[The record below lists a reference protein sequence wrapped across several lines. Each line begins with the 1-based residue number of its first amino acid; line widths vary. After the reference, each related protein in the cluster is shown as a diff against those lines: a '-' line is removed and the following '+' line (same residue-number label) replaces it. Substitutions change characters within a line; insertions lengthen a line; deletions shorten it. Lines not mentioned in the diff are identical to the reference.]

1 MIGAEFASY
10 LVWTEI
16 KGVIVAA
23 GVVGSLVWIW
33 YLGHLIRHHRLVVF
47 LKDLPFPSP
56 ARAPTHLI
64 PPWPGVA
71 LVFAARD
78 EAAGVEAA
86 TWSMLDASGND
97 PGLRVIAVDDR
108 STDGTGP
115 ILDRLA
121 AAWPTLEVVHVGE
134 LPDGW
139 LGKTHALQTGASVPA
154 AIAARWLLFTDA
166 DVIFMPGAIR
176 RAVAFAEATRVDH
189 LVVAPG
195 VVTQSVGERVFL
207 CLFGLLFSMYA
218 PLGFL
223 NHRQR
228 RSHVGIG
235 AFNLV
240 RAEAFHAIGGFRH
253 LALSVDDD
261 MRLGQALKSAG
272 YPMRLIFGEGAV
284 SVRWQVGTWGMIRG
298 IEKNFF
304 AGLKFRI
311 SRVLLVVI
319 GVLTIAV
326 APFITLFVGPVW
338 TRVIAGL
345 GLASLGVILA
355 ASGRQSRIAWAYLFL
370 IPVAANLILVALA
383 WSVWITIRRG
393 GVNWRN
399 HHYRLGTL
407 KAHIR
412 DRDAW
417 LAEVWRS
424 TR

>member
-1 MIGAEFASY
+1 MIN
-10 LVWTEI
+10 
-16 KGVIVAA
+16 AA

-47 LKDLPFPSP
+47 LKELPLPVPAETP
-56 ARAPTHLI
+56 ARLD

-71 LVFAARD
+71 LIFAARD
-78 EAAGVEAA
+78 EATGVEAA
-86 TWSMLDASGND
+86 TRSMLTASGND

-121 AAWPTLEVVHVGE
+121 AAWPTLDVVHVDD

-139 LGKTHALQTGASVPA
+139 LGKTRALQLGASVPA
-154 AIAARWLLFTDA
+154 ARAARWLLFTDA
-166 DVIFMPGAIR
+166 DVVFEPGAIR
-176 RAVAFAEATRVDH
+176 RAVAFAEGSRVDH
-189 LVVAPG
+189 LTVAPG
-195 VVTQSVGERVFL
+195 VDTRSVGERVFL

-218 PLGFL
+218 PLGWL
-223 NHRQR
+223 HNRRR

-240 RAEAFHAIGGFRH
+240 RAEAFQAIGGFRH

-261 MRLGQALKSAG
+261 MRLGLALKSAG
-272 YPMRLIFGEGAV
+272 YPTRLIFGEGAV

-304 AGLKFRI
+304 AGLEFRLG
-311 SRVLLVVI
+311 RVLIVVI
-319 GVLTIAV
+319 GILTIAV
-326 APFITLFVGPVW
+326 APFIGLFVGPVW
-338 TRVIAGL
+338 TRIIAGM

-355 ASGRQSRIAWAYLFL
+355 ASGRQSRIAWTYLFL
-370 IPVAANLILVALA
+370 IPIAAILILVALA
-383 WSVWITIRRG
+383 RSVWITIRQD

-399 HHYRLGTL
+399 HHYPLATL
-407 KAHIR
+407 KDHIR
-412 DRDAW
+412 DRDVW